1 MKQDLIFR
9 QLFDQETST
18 YTYLLADPETREA
31 VLIDSVLEQID
42 RDEQLLRDLQ
52 LNLVYLLETHL
63 HADHVTGAWRL
74 KERTGAKIAVSQA
87 SAAAGAD
94 LQLADGEELRF
105 GGYAIRALATPGH
118 TKSCMSYYTAGMVF
132 TGDVLFV
139 RDVGRTDFQ
148 EGSPEAMFKS
158 IREKLF
164 TLPDETKVYPAH
176 DYRGH
181 TSSSIGEEKR
191 LNSKMGGGVSL
202 EEFKARVAAMKLG
215 QPKKIHLAVPAN
227 LRCGRPEENGA

>member
-1 MKQDLIFR
+1 MKQEPIFR
-9 QLFDQETST
+9 QLFDAETST
-18 YTYLLADPETREA
+18 YTYLLADPSTSEA
-31 VLIDSVLEQID
+31 ILIDPVLEQVD
-42 RDEQLLRDLQ
+42 RDEQLLHDLK

-63 HADHVTGAWRL
+63 HADHVTGAWKL
-74 KERTGAKIAVSQA
+74 KEKTGAKIAVSRA
-87 SAAAGAD
+87 SKAAGAD
-94 LQLADGEELRF
+94 IYLGDGEELRCGSF
-105 GGYAIRALATPGH
+105 TVKALATPGH
-118 TKSCMSYYTAGMVF
+118 TNSCMSYFAAGRVF

-148 EGSPEAMFKS
+148 EGSPEAMYAS

-164 TLPDETKVYPAH
+164 TLPDDTIVYPAH

-181 TSSSIGEEKR
+181 TASTVGEEKR
-191 LNSKMGGGVSL
+191 LNPKLGGNVSL

-227 LRCGRPEENGA
+227 LRCGRPEQ